1 MQLVPGIVYSMSNDD
16 DNLMSCADGGNVLES
31 EDARKSR
38 LARDRQRKHRKKNP
52 RTALT
57 DEDLERRR
65 AQNRADQRRCR
76 EKKKQ
81 NAAAENEAQR
91 HAGKN
96 IDTHDNVDVVP
107 MAMGDNG
114 SDNNEASID
123 FCAKHSEPKAEDIRC
138 VCKVAKANANGK
150 GVFPNVPK

>member
-1 MQLVPGIVYSMSNDD
+1 
-16 DNLMSCADGGNVLES
+16 
-31 EDARKSR
+31 
-38 LARDRQRKHRKKNP
+38 
-52 RTALT
+52 
-57 DEDLERRR
+57 
-65 AQNRADQRRCR
+65 
-76 EKKKQ
+76 
-81 NAAAENEAQR
+81 
-91 HAGKN
+91 
-96 IDTHDNVDVVP
+96 

>member
-1 MQLVPGIVYSMSNDD
+1 MSNDD
-16 DNLMSCADGGNVLES
+16 DNLMSCADGGHVLVS
-31 EDARKSR
+31 EDANARKLR
-38 LARDRQRKHRKKNP
+38 LARDRARKYRKSNP
-52 RTALT
+52 PHPRPRSSLT
-57 DEDLERRR
+57 DEELDSIR
-65 AQNRADQRRCR
+65 ARNRASQRRCR
-76 EKKKQ
+76 EKKKH
-81 NAAAENEAQR
+81 NAAAKIESQL

-138 VCKVAKANANGK
+138 VCKVTKANANGK

>member
-1 MQLVPGIVYSMSNDD
+1 MSKDD
-16 DNLMSCADGGNVLES
+16 DILMSCADGGHVLES
-31 EDARKSR
+31 KDARK
-38 LARDRQRKHRKKNP
+38 LRKNREKIRKYRKKNP
-52 RTALT
+52 SRPRSALT
-57 DEDLERRR
+57 GEELERTRT
-65 AQNRADQRRCR
+65 QNRASKRRCR

-81 NAAAENEAQR
+81 NAAAENEAQL

-138 VCKVAKANANGK
+138 VCKVT
-150 GVFPNVPK
+150 

>member
-1 MQLVPGIVYSMSNDD
+1 MSNDN
-16 DNLMSCADGGNVLES
+16 DNLMSSADGGHDMES

-38 LARDRQRKHRKKNP
+38 LSRDRQRKHRKKNP
-52 RTALT
+52 RPTRPVSALT
-57 DEDLERRR
+57 DEDLERKRTQDR
-65 AQNRADQRRCR
+65 ASQRRCR
-76 EKKKQ
+76 EKKKHI
-81 NAAAENEAQR
+81 AAAKIEAQR
-91 HAGKN
+91 HAGN

-107 MAMGDNG
+107 MGDNG

-138 VCKVAKANANGK
+138 VCKVTKTNANGK

>member
-1 MQLVPGIVYSMSNDD
+1 MSNDD
-16 DNLMSCADGGNVLES
+16 DNLMSCADGGHVLES

-38 LARDRQRKHRKKNP
+38 LSRDRQRKHRKLHPRRP
-52 RTALT
+52 RTSRPSRPVSALT
-57 DEDLERRR
+57 DEDLERKRTQDR
-65 AQNRADQRRCR
+65 ASQRRCR
-76 EKKKQ
+76 EKKKHI
-81 NAAAENEAQR
+81 AAAKIEAQR
-91 HAGKN
+91 HAGN

-107 MAMGDNG
+107 MGDNG

-138 VCKVAKANANGK
+138 VCKVTKTNANGK